1 MMNTPAE
8 ISQPLR
14 ERNRQWRLI
23 KPIDKADGVGPQHFE
38 FDDGPIPS
46 PGEGEILL
54 RTICLGTSPA
64 QRSYISTSTSMHEK
78 VKAGE
83 VMRGRGIGRVIE
95 SRSRN
100 YEVGDLLIAST
111 GWQDFCVLDGSSAG
125 PYPPE
130 KLICSIRPCSLALG
144 ILGSAGLAAY
154 FGLLDVGLCK
164 PGDTVLVS
172 AAAGGVGSCA
182 VQIAR
187 ILGCRVVGIA
197 GGPEKCRWLQ
207 DTLGVEI
214 TIDYKNDDLGPAINQ
229 ACPDGIDVF
238 FDNVGGEQLEAA
250 LQNLAIGARVVIC
263 GFISTDYE
271 ESSSGPAN
279 YVNLLR
285 RRARMEGF
293 FVFDYQTRFPEVQA
307 QLLEWHRH
315 GLILGT
321 DDVLQG
327 LEHMPEALQS
337 LFMGGNMGVRT
348 CQVSPDP

>member
-1 MMNTPAE
+1 MNKTPAE
-8 ISQPLR
+8 ISEPLPG
-14 ERNRQWRLI
+14 RNRQWRLI
-23 KPIDKADGVGPQHFE
+23 KPISKQAGVSPQHFE
-38 FDDGPIPS
+38 FDDSPVPS
-46 PGEGEILL
+46 PEEGEILV

-78 VKAGE
+78 VAAGE
-83 VMRGRGIGRVIE
+83 VMRGRGIGQVME
-95 SRSRN
+95 SRSGN
-100 YEVGDLLIAST
+100 YAVGDMLIAST
-111 GWQDFCVLDGSSAG
+111 GWQDFSVLDGSSAG

-130 KLICSIRPCSLALG
+130 KLICEIRPCSLALG
-144 ILGSAGLAAY
+144 LLGGAGLTAY
-154 FGLLDVGLCK
+154 FGLTDVGLCK

-187 ILGCRVVGIA
+187 VLGCRVVGIA
-197 GGPEKCRWLQ
+197 GGPEKCGWLK
-207 DTLGVEI
+207 DTLGVET
-214 TIDYKNDDLGPAINQ
+214 TIDYKNDDLEQALDL

-238 FDNVGGEQLEAA
+238 FDNVGGEQLELA
-250 LQNLAIGARVVIC
+250 LQRLSIGARVVIC

-271 ESSSGPAN
+271 ESSGGPAN

-293 FVFDYQTRFPEVQA
+293 FVFDYRSRFPEVQA

-315 GLILGT
+315 GLMQAT
-321 DDVLQG
+321 DDVLYG
-327 LEHMPEALQS
+327 LEHMPAALQS
-337 LFMGGNMGVRT
+337 LFTGSNMGVRS